1 MKYLSTWQEGLTP
14 EIKQRAEEELGETPE
29 IKIQSVKELRRL
41 INEEAEF
48 RPLMDDAFLIRFLRT
63 KKYDV
68 KNAFNSLRN
77 YYIFKARYSRLLTD
91 FKPSELL
98 HVFEMNNVVHLPY
111 RHPSGTAVAY
121 MRPAYYNIDE
131 VTLEEIFAVGLLEL
145 EYSLQFEASQV
156 CGYIMILDLDKIN
169 LRMMN
174 YYASPKF
181 LFRCVRLIQDCVPCR
196 VKGIHFFNEPFY
208 ISFVFNIVK
217 GFLSEKLRKR
227 IHLHGANQESLHRH
241 IPADILPEELGGNL
255 GPVAVLANDFG
266 KTIMS
271 EETLFEKIIKYGFHE
286 KRIQHIKKQN
296 SNAAFFK

>member
-14 EIKQRAEEELGETPE
+14 EIKRRAEEELGETPE
-29 IKIQSVKELRRL
+29 IKTQSLMKLRKL

-68 KNAFNSLRN
+68 ERAFTSLRN
-77 YYIFKARYSRLLTD
+77 YYVFKARYSRQLTD

-98 HVFEMNNVVHLPY
+98 PLLEMNSVVHLPY

-131 VTLEEIFAVGLLEL
+131 VTLEEIFAAGLLEL
-145 EYSLQFEASQV
+145 EYSLRFEATQV
-156 CGYIMILDLDKIN
+156 CGHIMIFDMDKIN
-169 LRMMN
+169 LRMMK
-174 YYASPKF
+174 YYASPKI
-181 LFRCVRLIQDCVPCR
+181 LYRCVRLIQDCIPCR
-196 VKGIHFFNEPFY
+196 VKGIHFINEPFY
-208 ISFVFNIVK
+208 ISFIFNIIK
-217 GFLSEKLRKR
+217 GFLSEKIRKR
-227 IHLHGANQESLHRH
+227 IHLHGTNQESLHQH

-255 GPVAVLANDFG
+255 GQVALLANDFN
-266 KTIMS
+266 KAIIS
-271 EETLFEKIIKYGFHE
+271 AETMFEKLIKYGFHE
-286 KRIQHIKKQN
+286 KRILHIKRQN